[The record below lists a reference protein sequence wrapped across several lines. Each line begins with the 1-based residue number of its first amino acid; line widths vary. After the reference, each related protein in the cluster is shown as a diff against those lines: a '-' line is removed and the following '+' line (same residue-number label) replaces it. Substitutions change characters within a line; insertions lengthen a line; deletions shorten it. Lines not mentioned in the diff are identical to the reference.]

1 MKLILP
7 LLIAAVAF
15 ADNDANNAWNRA
27 THGYMVKINT
37 PNPVATIPG
46 RAVEFTGDIKFV
58 DIDKSEQDG
67 DPDSDHPV
75 RELLTR
81 ENAIIRAYFPD
92 ELTEVTNEV
101 TWTDTNQAISFR
113 FITPALQAGA
123 LNRLTVQVVDR
134 SKNWDRLI
142 QTKTKIEQRI
152 LDIDKRIAD
161 LARQTGGKPKQ
172 IQERLEKI
180 EKLTATKTELLGV
193 ITSIQAKIAQK
204 QVVIAEMK
212 IPVQLGNVPTS
223 QGYAMNIMG
232 GFMFETASQ
241 FVVVPQ
247 QQNTEITSR
256 ITRLKEFPKND
267 TKDWKVEY
275 SWNGVEVS
283 EQVLDQISE
292 LQVINYIYRAQN
304 LLPAQLS
311 LFHSQVSRIKNS
323 KKSVLW
329 GYTDFKIPVAIDTVA
344 PKWAAQSSF
353 DSQARYTQSFDSL
366 SINVEDAIGTLD
378 LSSLTARLN
387 SQDIKSSLNQLSYNN
402 GAGLALSGDLNILAP
417 DEGDYTV
424 SLSIADSV
432 GQRATPNP
440 KSMQLTIDRS
450 APVIGLINPIGSSF
464 RDPVVTLNATIS
476 DRSPTTTTITLN
488 GSQVYFG
495 SDPFLGFDLTL
506 LEGQNTLELRS
517 VDAAGNSTLVTR
529 SDLFLDFTPP
539 QVSISSPVN
548 GAVFQSLSIP
558 VSGSANEPLLYAK
571 INEQPLDLSQDK
583 LGFTGS
589 FTTPTSGIVPL
600 HFEISDLSGNVTV
613 INSQVEVV
621 TSIINPSLISV
632 MPDQDGVHLI
642 IRGSNNAVRRNAQV
656 SVASGFFNSASTT
669 ADQNGAFTLKLK
681 AFTIAQVTATD
692 SGLGISQ
699 STTIT
704 YGPTGGTTLSGVVK
718 DVGDQ
723 SINTPPQPIAGVTVT
738 LSGNGTSV
746 ITDANGV
753 FTFSQPLIGTHTLI
767 IDGTTAVQPPL
778 PEPRRRYSKTI
789 VMINVGISASNV
801 LDRPIYLIP
810 TPETLN
816 VETVDAT
823 VGATVTSVDAPG
835 FELDVPAN
843 TAIFP
848 TGNQSAPIY
857 ARTFPAEFSTVQTL
871 AASRPKNIVAL
882 EPSGTTFTEPVK
894 LTLPNTSELP
904 PGTDMAILSMNSQTG
919 LWEVD
924 GAATVTSDGS
934 KIITKEGMGIRHF
947 SLVYATPL
955 GPTVRKLGSVDQ
967 PGADTFN
974 GALTT
979 SIKLPT
985 YKALGRDVGAG
996 LIYRSSWAKPTVT
1009 VSNLFDLPKYELT
1022 LSIPDQVGVS
1032 SQTPYQ
1038 AKVKRCAFLFFGC
1051 REEEDTFYADFNYRI
1066 QTNATSTISPDFI
1079 TAKFY
1084 SNTIQSD
1091 EMKFTG
1097 VPDRSTV
1104 SYAFDLKDPSS
1115 NQYFSSGIENYF
1127 SHYEVHFKELI
1138 VGTRTTTL
1146 SNDRVLRSPQV
1157 TANVPFEPIER
1168 QLDQVLPKDLA
1179 GNVFIQNE
1187 TESSYGQG
1195 WKLSGVQ
1202 RIPRTSG
1209 DKLMIEETD
1218 GSVSSYNANNTIST
1232 VYDGN
1237 QYPGDIQGA
1246 AISNYPY
1253 ITLNDKDAWTFIRA
1267 RVDGTTPQ
1275 ITQSY
1280 ASEYN
1285 IYNGIIAGFDQFS
1298 NGGNLICNYSA
1309 YAYGFKSLVQS
1320 MIELPNGDIYGTQFY
1335 KQNVFKINPGAN
1347 ATYIL
1352 WDIQQ
1357 TPNFNNENA
1366 FIPNNVN
1373 NVYNRTFNFLNN
1385 YPSAQISF
1393 FAVPPGVAN
1402 QVHPIATYGN
1412 QCPRNYYGAPTYY
1425 PKAGYSPP
1433 LTRSTGQG
1441 SPTSFPVGIAAGPR
1455 PNTLVF
1461 AEFGT
1466 NTIRMIDLATSTV
1479 SVIAGNLS
1487 NMDNGDGGQAIQA
1500 GINQP
1505 LGVVSD
1511 SQGNV
1516 YFSTNSGYIR
1526 KIDSTGVITT
1536 IAGKP
1541 LINGQSTIYS
1551 VVAPMDRVQ
1560 LSSPV
1565 GLALDESINALYVAD
1580 SGRNRI
1586 LKLDMN
1592 SGVAIQIAG
1601 TGQPGFNGDG
1611 IAAIDASLSNP
1622 WMLALDAEKNL
1633 IVTDTGNK
1641 RIRRIVFGKSPSG
1654 TLAYSPTNKDLS
1666 TLSRQRDNSWVR
1678 TYRDGTQVFFN
1689 QLGLQTLTHDRVG
1702 RETKYLYDNEKRV
1715 IEILDPTNQSTTFY
1729 YSGHFLNLI
1738 RDPAGRETTFS
1749 YNGAGQLVGVRFPD
1763 NSQKHYE
1770 YDSQG
1775 LMIGE
1780 TDARNNSTIYEYN
1793 EWNRLS
1799 SVRRPDNSAVTVN
1812 DSTSST
1818 IGNNF
1823 TGGATGTL
1831 KQTGLDAGKTYD
1843 GIKDAKNVETKFVKD
1858 YNGFVTIVVDG
1869 AGRTTEI
1876 KRNLDGQP
1884 VEITRPDGTKA
1895 LYEYDPV
1902 TQDLL
1907 SQSDTALGIS
1917 ESQTFGQ
1924 YGNKLSE
1931 INAKGKSTTYEYDNR
1946 GLQTAVVNHLGH
1958 RSEITYNSFGLP
1970 IQSTNPL
1977 GKSQSTTYDSHGNI
1991 LTQTDLLGR
2000 ITSFTYDLSGNLITS
2015 ADSGG
2020 KITRYEHD
2028 PMNRISAVISPKN
2041 ERTEYTYLA
2050 TGELSLITDQLDNTI
2065 TFEYDHLGRMIRKTD
2080 QLGFTITRQYDANGN
2095 IVIETD
2101 PNGNVKT
2108 FAYDSSNQLTVKTL
2122 PDNVISIT
2130 RDGTGNITRVYDNFS
2145 DLNYVFDVGGRMTE
2159 SSIQGRGVI
2168 SDFPVVTLKH
2178 DRDAI
2183 GNRIALHD
2191 PTGTTTYHYDD
2202 INRLT
2207 GLTNQKGENFS
2218 FSYDIGSRLVGMTR
2232 PGSESQFNFD
2242 DSNFI
2247 TEIIHSKAGMNIAS
2261 FGMSRNLAGLI
2272 TEINRNQSIS
2282 KQYGYDD
2289 NSQLVSATNP
2299 EATVP
2304 SQMQAEAFNY
2314 DSIYNRTQ
2322 DQRGSYQYDNK
2333 HQRLNEDWKYLYYYD
2348 NNGNLSKKQEKAN
2361 FPNGAITNFSYSSE
2375 NQLMGFKVYDS
2386 GNPNPLKEVF
2396 YAYDATGRRLQ
2407 KRIIDHTAENDPK
2420 KTFTRRFVYDG
2431 AEILLEYDGENQL
2444 LARYTHSSLS
2454 TDDVIGVDVTTD
2466 GVSAG
2471 LAQNSGSYQYLKD
2484 HLGTISDITDNSG
2497 NKLQHYV
2504 YSAFGVLL
2512 GIQDAAAADIMSNPV
2527 LNTSYSFTGRE
2538 YDSESGYYYYRARYY
2553 DPNTGR
2559 FLQKDPS
2566 PGKLELSSTV
2576 INSYIYVINSP
2587 LMHTDSTGK
2596 FLDWLWKGLIAIGA
2610 AIVGAIVG
2618 PIVAAVAGLTGLIG
2632 TVASAI
2638 VGAAVGGLFAGAA
2651 FQLTGLGTFG
2661 EGFSLGAG
2669 FGFGGG
2675 LLAVR
2680 FFPNGV
2686 FPSLFSSGT
2695 KTLGGFIGTGGAQG
2709 LILGSLTVDL
2719 VPLIC
2724 PNLVSSNSGS
2734 TLSGACSKGIGGP
2747 GETPRP
2753 PVLSGS

>member
-1 MKLILP
+1 M
-7 LLIAAVAF
+7 
-15 ADNDANNAWNRA
+15 
-27 THGYMVKINT
+27 
-37 PNPVATIPG
+37 ATIPG
-46 RAVEFTGDIKFV
+46 RAVEFTGDVRFI

-92 ELTEVTNEV
+92 ELTEVTSEV
-101 TWTDTNQAISFR
+101 TWTDTYQAINFK
-113 FITPALQAGA
+113 FFTPALQAGA

-142 QTKTKIEQRI
+142 QSKTKIEQRVI
-152 LDIDKRIAD
+152 DIDRRIAD
-161 LARQTGGKPKQ
+161 LARQTGGKAKQ
-172 IQERLEKI
+172 IQERQEKI
-180 EKLTATKTELLGV
+180 AKLTATKLKLQAV
-193 ITSIQAKIAQK
+193 IVSIQNKLSQK
-204 QVVIAEMK
+204 QAVISEMK
-212 IPVQLGNVPTS
+212 IPVQLGNTPTS
-223 QGYAMNIMG
+223 QGYAMNVMG
-232 GFMFETASQ
+232 GFMFETTSSLG
-241 FVVVPQ
+241 VVPQ
-247 QQNTEITSR
+247 QQSTSIDSK
-256 ITRLKEFPKND
+256 ITRLKEYPKND
-267 TKDWKVEY
+267 TKDWRVEY
-275 SWNGVEVS
+275 SWNGAEVN
-283 EQVLDQISE
+283 EQVLPQIDE
-292 LQVINYIYRAQN
+292 FQVINFNYTAQN
-304 LLPAQLS
+304 LLPSQLS

-323 KKSVLW
+323 KKTVLW

-344 PKWAAQSSF
+344 PKWAISSSF
-353 DSQARYTQSFDSL
+353 GTQAKYAQNFDAL
-366 SINVEDAIGTLD
+366 SISVEDEIGTLD
-378 LSSLTARLN
+378 ISSFTATLN
-387 SQDIKSSLNQLSYNN
+387 SQDIKSSLNQLNYNN
-402 GAGLALSGDLNILAP
+402 GAGLSLSGDLNTLAP
-417 DEGDYTV
+417 DEGDYVV
-424 SLSIADSV
+424 SLSIADTV

-440 KSMQLTIDRS
+440 KSMQVSIDRTP
-450 APVIGLINPIGSSF
+450 PVIDLINPMGSSF

-476 DRSPTTTTITLN
+476 DRSPTTTTVTLN

-506 LEGQNTLELRS
+506 AEGQNTLELRS
-517 VDAAGNSTLVTR
+517 IDAAGNSTIITR
-529 SDLFLDFTPP
+529 SDLFLDITPP

-583 LGFTGS
+583 LNFTGS

-613 INSQVEVV
+613 IDSQVEVV
-621 TSIINPSLISV
+621 TSIINPNLISV
-632 MPDQDGVHLI
+632 MPDQDSVHLI
-642 IRGSNNAVRRNAQV
+642 VHGANNAVRRNTQV
-656 SVASGFFNSASTT
+656 SAASGFFNSASTT
-669 ADQNGAFTLKLK
+669 ADANGSFTLKLK
-681 AFTIAQVTATD
+681 AFTVAQVTATD

-723 SINTPPQPIAGVTVT
+723 SNNTPPQPIAGVTVT

-746 ITDANGV
+746 ITDASGV
-753 FTFSQPLIGTHTLI
+753 FTFTQPLIGTHSLI
-767 IDGTTAVQPPL
+767 IDGSTAIQPPL
-778 PEPRRRYSKTI
+778 PEPRRHFSKTI
-789 VMINVGISASNV
+789 VMINVGISANNV

-810 TPETLN
+810 TPDTLN

-823 VGATVTSVDAPG
+823 IGATVTSSDAPG

-857 ARTFPAEFSTVQTL
+857 ARTFPAEFSTVETL
-871 AASRPKNIVAL
+871 AASKPKNIVAL

-924 GAATVTSDGS
+924 GAATVTTDGS
-934 KIITKEGMGIRHF
+934 KIITKDGMGIRHF

-955 GPTVRKLGSVDQ
+955 GPTVRKLGSQDQ

-1038 AKVKRCAFLFFGC
+1038 AKVKRCAFLFLGC
-1051 REEEDTFYADFNYRI
+1051 REEEDTFYTDFNYRI
-1066 QTNATSTISPDFI
+1066 QTNATSTMSPDFI

-1115 NQYFSSGIENYF
+1115 HQYFSSGIENYF

-1146 SNDRVLRSPQV
+1146 SNDKVLRSPQV

-1168 QLDQVLPKDLA
+1168 QLDQVLPKDLT
-1179 GNVFIQNE
+1179 GNVFVQNE

-1209 DKLMIEETD
+1209 DKLMIEEAD

-1253 ITLNDKDAWTFIRA
+1253 ITLNDKDSWTFIRA
-1267 RVDGTTPQ
+1267 RVDGATPQ
-1275 ITQSY
+1275 VTQSY

-1285 IYNGIIAGFDQFS
+1285 IYNGIIAGFDQYS
-1298 NGGNLICNYSA
+1298 SGGSLVCNYAA
-1309 YAYGFKSLVQS
+1309 YAYGFKSSVPS

-1335 KQNVFKINPGAN
+1335 KQNVFKINPGAD

-1357 TPNFNNENA
+1357 TPNFNNEHA

-1385 YPSAQISF
+1385 YPSDQISF
-1393 FAVPPGVAN
+1393 SQINPQVPN
-1402 QVHPIATYGN
+1402 QVHPLATYGN
-1412 QCPRNYYGAPTYY
+1412 QCPRNYYSAPTYY

-1433 LTRSTGQG
+1433 TVTSTGQG
-1441 SPTSFPVGIAAGPR
+1441 SATSFPVGISAGPR
-1455 PNTLVF
+1455 PNTIVF
-1461 AEFGT
+1461 AEWGT
-1466 NTIRMIDLATSTV
+1466 NTVRMIDLGTNTV
-1479 SVIAGNLS
+1479 SIIAGNLS
-1487 NMDNGDGGQAIQA
+1487 NIDSGDGGQAIQA

-1592 SGVAIQIAG
+1592 AGVAIQIAG

-1611 IAAIDASLSNP
+1611 IAAIDATLSNP

-1633 IVTDTGNK
+1633 IVTDSGNK
-1641 RIRRIVFGKSPSG
+1641 RIRRIVFGKSQNG
-1654 TLAYSPTNKDLS
+1654 ALAYSPTSKDLS
-1666 TLSRQRDNSWVR
+1666 TLSRQGDNSWVR
-1678 TYRDGTQVFFN
+1678 TYRDGTKVFFN
-1689 QLGLQTLTHDRVG
+1689 SLGLQTLTHDRVG
-1702 RETKYLYDNEKRV
+1702 RETKYFYDNEKRV

-1729 YSGHFLNLI
+1729 YSGHYLNLI

-1775 LMIGE
+1775 LMIAE

-1799 SVRRPDNSAVTVN
+1799 SVRRPDNSAVSVN

-1823 TGGATGTL
+1823 TGGAAGTL

-1858 YNGFVTIVVDG
+1858 YNGFVTTVVDG

-1884 VEITRPDGTKA
+1884 VEITRPDNTKVTFI
-1895 LYEYDPV
+1895 YDPV
-1902 TQDLL
+1902 TRDLL
-1907 SQSDTALGIS
+1907 SQTDTSLGATTSQVYDEFGNKIS
-1917 ESQTFGQ
+1917 ET
-1924 YGNKLSE
+1924 
-1931 INAKGKSTTYEYDNR
+1931 NAKGKTTTHTFDQL
-1946 GLQTAVVNHLGH
+1946 GLNTAVTDALGL
-1958 RSEITYNSFGLP
+1958 SSTVTYNNLGLP
-1970 IQSTNPL
+1970 LTTTNQL
-1977 GKSQSTTYDSHGNI
+1977 GKTWTTAYDTRGNSTSQSDPMS
-1991 LTQTDLLGR
+1991 R
-2000 ITSFTYDLSGNLITS
+2000 SVSRTYDLAGNVLTS
-2015 ADSGG
+2015 TNADG
-2020 KITRYEHD
+2020 KITRYEYD
-2028 PMNRISAVISPKN
+2028 PMNRLIAVVTPKN

-2050 TGELSLITDQLDNTI
+2050 SGELSFITDPLGNVT
-2065 TFEYDHLGRMIRKTD
+2065 TFEYDNLGRLTTKTD
-2080 QLGFTITRQYDANGN
+2080 PLGFTITRQYDLNGN
-2095 IVIETD
+2095 VVMETD

-2108 FAYDSSNQLTVKTL
+2108 FAYDSTNQLTAKTL
-2122 PDNVISIT
+2122 PDNVIELAYDSKGNLT
-2130 RDGTGNITRVYDNFS
+2130 QARDIHSVLDYSYDVAGRVDSARIHGIGT
-2145 DLNYVFDVGGRMTE
+2145 
-2159 SSIQGRGVI
+2159 I
-2168 SDFPVVTLKH
+2168 SDFPDVTLNF
-2178 DRDAI
+2178 DRDVN
-2183 GNRIALHD
+2183 GNRTAL
-2191 PTGTTTYHYDD
+2191 TTPHGGSTYQYDD
-2202 INRLT
+2202 LDRLV
-2207 GLTNQKGENFS
+2207 GLTNHKGEGFS
-2218 FSYDIGSRLVGMTR
+2218 FSYDSASRLSDMSR
-2232 PGSESQFNFD
+2232 PGSSTQFQFD
-2242 DSNFI
+2242 DGNFVSSI
-2247 TEIIHSKAGMNIAS
+2247 VHSRNGGGVAAS
-2261 FGMSRNLAGLI
+2261 FGINRAPSGSITQIQNQLGLSRNF
-2272 TEINRNQSIS
+2272 T
-2282 KQYGYDD
+2282 YDD
-2289 NSQLVSATNP
+2289 NQQLVTASNP
-2299 EATVP
+2299 EASVS
-2304 SQMQAEAFNY
+2304 SQMQSETFNY
-2314 DSIYNRTQ
+2314 DSIYNRTT
-2322 DQRGSYQYDNK
+2322 DQRGSYSYDPK
-2333 HQRLNEDWKYLYYYD
+2333 KQRLNEDWQYLYYYD
-2348 NNGNLSKKQEKAN
+2348 NNGNLFKKQAKAN
-2361 FPNGAITNFSYSSE
+2361 FPNSDVTNFFYSSE
-2375 NQLMGFKVYDS
+2375 NQLVGFKVYPNGS
-2386 GNPNPLKEVF
+2386 NSNPSKEVF
-2396 YAYDATGRRLQ
+2396 YTYDVSGHRLQ
-2407 KRIIDHTAENDPK
+2407 KRVIDHTAETDPL
-2420 KTFTRRFVYDG
+2420 KTFTRRYVYDG
-2431 AEILLEYDGENQL
+2431 DEIKFEYGENNEL
-2444 LARYTHSSLS
+2444 LAHYTHSNLR
-2454 TDDVIGVDVTTD
+2454 TDDVLAVDVTTD
-2466 GVSAG
+2466 GVTAG
-2471 LAQNSGSYQYLKD
+2471 LAQSSGSFQYLKD
-2484 HLGTISDITDNSG
+2484 HQGSITDITDNSG
-2497 NKLQHYV
+2497 NKLMHYV
-2504 YSAFGVLL
+2504 YSAFGVIT
-2512 GIQDAAAADIMSNPV
+2512 GIQDANAQELTRESAP
-2527 LNTSYSFTGRE
+2527 LRTSYTYTGRE
-2538 YDSESGYYYYRARYY
+2538 FDSESGYFYYRARYY
-2553 DPNTGR
+2553 DPNTSR
-2559 FLQKDPS
+2559 FLQQDPD
-2566 PGKLELSSTV
+2566 PGKLDLSVSV
-2576 INSYIYVINSP
+2576 VNKYSYAGNSP
-2587 LMHTDSTGK
+2587 QMYTDPTGK
-2596 FLDWLWKGLIAIGA
+2596 FFWLIAAFALLGA
-2610 AIVGAIVG
+2610 VQNFVEAINVPGATWWQILG
-2618 PIVAAVAGLTGLIG
+2618 STLFGAVAGTLNAVTAIYGGFAAGIVSNFLSSGVNNAVNQALFTGKVDFGQAFSAGLLSSASGIATGFASSAVFGKTLTVVG
-2632 TVASAI
+2632 TNVAANTF
-2638 VGAAVGGLFAGAA
+2638 GQLAA
-2651 FQLTGLGTFG
+2651 FTPA
-2661 EGFSLGAG
+2661 FSYLIPSGIPTSDPPKQG
-2669 FGFGGG
+2669 CSVNSGGG
-2675 LLAVR
+2675 VCTAEAR
-2680 FFPNGV
+2680 
-2686 FPSLFSSGT
+2686 
-2695 KTLGGFIGTGGAQG
+2695 
-2709 LILGSLTVDL
+2709 
-2719 VPLIC
+2719 
-2724 PNLVSSNSGS
+2724 
-2734 TLSGACSKGIGGP
+2734 
-2747 GETPRP
+2747 
-2753 PVLSGS
+2753 